1 MAGHGESRDGAA
13 SEGPDPVG
21 TSVRQVLLIEDD
33 RFQRTAVEAAL
44 RQHGFGVRIAVDG
57 EEALRLLAEPEHP
70 DLVLLDLIMPKVSGF
85 EVLRRLKQDPATSH
99 IPVIV
104 LSNLGQKGDVEQ
116 ATQAG
121 AAAYLVK
128 AKVTLRELLD
138 RVRAVLG
145 QGHA

>member
-1 MAGHGESRDGAA
+1 MTEPKEGAA
-13 SEGPDPVG
+13 ASPSAAAAAIG
-21 TSVRQVLLIEDD
+21 TTKRILLVEDD

-44 RQHGFGVRIAVDG
+44 RQQGFDVRIAVDG
-57 EEALRLLAEPEHP
+57 EEALRLLSEAERP

-85 EVLRRLKQDPATSH
+85 EVLRRLKQDPATSG
-99 IPVIV
+99 IPVLV

-128 AKVTLRELLD
+128 AKVTLRELVD
-138 RVRAVLG
+138 RVKATLH
-145 QGHA
+145 QGSG